1 MGVRLN
7 SVDLLYCIHMCVI
20 LGKRG
25 KEGGM
30 EVQRDR
36 GTEVGRGG
44 REKKGWRNR
53 GTGGGREGGREI
65 QGQVV

>member
-1 MGVRLN
+1 
-7 SVDLLYCIHMCVI
+7 MCVI

>member
-1 MGVRLN
+1 
-7 SVDLLYCIHMCVI
+7 MCVI
-20 LGKRG
+20 LEKRG

-36 GTEVGRGG
+36 GTEGGRGG